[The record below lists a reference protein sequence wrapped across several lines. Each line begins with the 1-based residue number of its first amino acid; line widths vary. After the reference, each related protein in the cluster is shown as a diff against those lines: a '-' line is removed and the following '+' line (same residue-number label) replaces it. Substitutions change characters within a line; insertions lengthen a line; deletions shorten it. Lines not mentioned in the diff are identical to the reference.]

1 MLELTILSTP
11 YIFYFFF
18 YLQCCCCCFFV
29 SFQIHRVLEVEQQ
42 QQFFS
47 RWGIHCFIF
56 CSFVLFFGLNTIT
69 SVKQNSFI
77 HFACVCVYVEREK
90 KWAWVTTN
98 KSSAMW
104 KAKKKTPDTLTS
116 GRVACSCVYVSAL
129 VNSIWLVFASTSPI
143 ESALCISNAWIEQL
157 LLGWWFCQLM
167 GKCCHFFRI
176 GQSRTNKQTIRC
188 VTHAHTPAIV
198 ITFMPEIDP
207 TKNCTR
213 LAQPSHAKYFINEI
227 SRKKR
232 RELFICSFRW
242 MIQCDID

>member
-77 HFACVCVYVEREK
+77 HFACVCVYVERGK

-104 KAKKKTPDTLTS
+104 KAKKNTRHSDKWESGLFVCVRERTS
-116 GRVACSCVYVSAL
+116 EFNLVGVCFNLSNRKCVVHFKCMNWTVTFGL
-129 VNSIWLVFASTSPI
+129 VVLSINGKMLSFFSYWPI
-143 ESALCISNAWIEQL
+143 S
-157 LLGWWFCQLM
+157 
-167 GKCCHFFRI
+167 
-176 GQSRTNKQTIRC
+176 NKQTNHTVCNSR
-188 VTHAHTPAIV
+188 THTSYCHYFYARDRSDKELHTIGSTIACKI
-198 ITFMPEIDP
+198 F
-207 TKNCTR
+207 
-213 LAQPSHAKYFINEI
+213 Y
-227 SRKKR
+227 
-232 RELFICSFRW
+232 
-242 MIQCDID
+242 